1 MNNTYTQFYLAC
13 YTGDLNL
20 VKDLYKS
27 DTSILESRDRAR
39 VYFYNACINSQI
51 DVAKWMASILENTIL
66 FDPYLLIDICTISK
80 NQKIAEW
87 VHNTFPVE
95 VAKDNHFTF
104 HAACTNSPEIA
115 QWLMQVYPYKYYIDA
130 SGNGY
135 VRDARSE
142 RWEKRKCAMMYF
154 YKASPHKDIWRKIIG
169 YI

>member
-1 MNNTYTQFYLAC
+1 MNNNYTQFFLAC
-13 YTGDLNL
+13 YRGDLDG
-20 VKDLYKS
+20 VKELYGL
-27 DTSILESRDRAR
+27 DPSILESQDRAHG
-39 VYFYNACINSQI
+39 YFYYACINSHI
-51 DVAKWMASILENTIL
+51 DIAKWMASKVENNIL

-80 NQKIAEW
+80 NQQIAVW
-87 VHNTFPVE
+87 VHDTFPVE
-95 VAKDNHFTF
+95 IDKDNHFTF
-104 HAACTNSPEIA
+104 RVACVNSPEIA